1 MTPGNPMASFRR
13 ALPLAGSLA
22 AIQSALALGM
32 AAIILHGP
40 TTATVTTVDFS
51 HTGLGA
57 IIHIGSAFFWAA
69 FAVFLIRITELDQRQ
84 QRINPPARCPT
95 TPIGTTT
102 AASNRAAAAQR
113 KGREQFLARCPDRRG
128 R

>member
-69 FAVFLIRITELDQRQ
+69 FAIFLIRITALDQRQ
-84 QRINPPARCPT
+84 QRIDPAGKMTDDPNRHDNSSKQP
-95 TPIGTTT
+95 GGSG
-102 AASNRAAAAQR
+102 AAKRSRTVS
-113 KGREQFLARCPDRRG
+113 GPMS
-128 R
+128 